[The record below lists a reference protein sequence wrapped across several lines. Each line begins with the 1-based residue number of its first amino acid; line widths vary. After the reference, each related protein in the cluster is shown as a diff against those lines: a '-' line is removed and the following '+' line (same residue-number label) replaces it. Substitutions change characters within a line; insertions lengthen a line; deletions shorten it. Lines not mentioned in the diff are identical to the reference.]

1 MKLTRTQTFA
11 HFTATLVTVYVP
23 RSYCKFML
31 KKIVLL
37 KEEAYQGE
45 FRTWPCDFK
54 RYFVCKRGI
63 APSVYWDAA
72 AVLQQPPEKH
82 YQQTSYHFSCPAAEL
97 LQLAPHVRYQPA
109 HLTWTPAWEMNW
121 KFLRKSGVTDVQIW
135 LFLRRMSIQQEIQE
149 VNWVLATS
157 CSARAWG
164 SNNSIALWRRNE
176 VLIETLFF
184 PFLLCFLQ

>member
-1 MKLTRTQTFA
+1 MSLA
-11 HFTATLVTVYVP
+11 LIVN
-23 RSYCKFML
+23 SLL

-37 KEEAYQGE
+37 KDEAYQNE
-45 FRTWPCDFK
+45 FRAWPCDFK

-72 AVLQQPPEKH
+72 VLQQPREKH
-82 YQQTSYHFSCPAAEL
+82 YQQTSYHLFCPAAEL

-109 HLTWTPAWEMNW
+109 HLTLTPAWEMNW
-121 KFLRKSGVTDVQIW
+121 KFVRKSKEVWCD
-135 LFLRRMSIQQEIQE
+135 RRSDMTVWDGCQSNTEIQE

-164 SNNSIALWRRNE
+164 SNNSIALWRQHE
-176 VLIETLFF
+176 VLTETLFF
-184 PFLLCFLQ
+184 FPSFFNISNNKKKQHKK